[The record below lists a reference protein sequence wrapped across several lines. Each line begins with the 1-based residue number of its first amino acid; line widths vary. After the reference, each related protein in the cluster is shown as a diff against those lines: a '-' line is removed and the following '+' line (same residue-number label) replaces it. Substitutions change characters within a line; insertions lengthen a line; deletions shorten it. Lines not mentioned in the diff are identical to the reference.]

1 MACIGD
7 AFEIHGEPYGTLD
20 PAGLNREADKVMIDK
35 GM

>member
-20 PAGLNREADKVMIDK
+20 PAGQREADTLMVNE
-35 GM
+35 GF